1 MSLLWPCL
9 VHVYIVVVV
18 ALTWCTE
25 IDFRVCLCL
34 SVCVCVCLCVCL
46 CVAMHVWCGVEGRGV
61 VSGAVQFHG
70 IVILR
75 YCYAAISLLPRFQC
89 RDINIIAIFTNS

>member
-1 MSLLWPCL
+1 MYILLLLWHSPGVL
-9 VHVYIVVVV
+9 K
-18 ALTWCTE
+18 LTFIKC
-25 IDFRVCLCL
+25 VCLCL